1 MKTMRNLSSGLIWV
15 KLELLQLIRPNNK
28 ENLQVII
35 AKCILHLNQSL
46 CEMRISLYHSS
57 TGPVC
62 VVSIAGPYRKG
73 KSYILSQAFDQ
84 PDVFPLGH
92 KMEAETMGIWIWI
105 VPEKFKVCLFIEF
118 GSIL

>member
-1 MKTMRNLSSGLIWV
+1 M
-15 KLELLQLIRPNNK
+15 
-28 ENLQVII
+28 
-35 AKCILHLNQSL
+35 
-46 CEMRISLYHSS
+46 
-57 TGPVC
+57 C

-105 VPEKFKVCLFIEF
+105 VSEKFKVCLFIEF